1 MSDHDAEH
9 EAEHTPAPEV
19 GLDDP
24 EAPEADAAEQR
35 AEVLDDPD
43 GGRPGGSTPP
53 EVDPADHAEQQLVV
67 ELDEEE
73 YR

>member
-1 MSDHDAEH
+1 MSEH
-9 EAEHTPAPEV
+9 EAEHTPAPGV

-35 AEVLDDPD
+35 AEVLDDPA
-43 GGRPGGSTPP
+43 GGPSGSTPA

-67 ELDEEE
+67 ELDEDE